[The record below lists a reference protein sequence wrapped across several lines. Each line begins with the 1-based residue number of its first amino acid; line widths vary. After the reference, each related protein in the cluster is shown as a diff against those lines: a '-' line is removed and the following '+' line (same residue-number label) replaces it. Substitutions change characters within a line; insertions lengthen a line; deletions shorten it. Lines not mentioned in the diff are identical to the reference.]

1 MALTYNVALS
11 FHSFLQI
18 EDELDLATA
27 SFLEN
32 PEGVAVDA
40 ESETVVLSKLFQWYR
55 ADFGESTNAMVK
67 WVKKRVKDE
76 VRKLQQEYKYVVG
89 YSDNRILPQ
98 LYNSVMI

>member
-1 MALTYNVALS
+1 MSYLA
-11 FHSFLQI
+11 FQI
-18 EDELDLATA
+18 EDELDLATT

-32 PEGVAVDA
+32 PEGVDVDA
-40 ESETVVLSKLFQWYR
+40 EGETVVLSKLFQWYR

-98 LYNSVMI
+98 LYHLAQLYNSVMI

>member
-1 MALTYNVALS
+1 M
-11 FHSFLQI
+11 QI

-40 ESETVVLSKLFQWYR
+40 EGETVVLSKLFQWYR

-76 VRKLQQEYKYVVG
+76 VRKLEQEYKLCSRIRTAITDYC
-89 YSDNRILPQ
+89 SDNTTAT
-98 LYNSVMI
+98 V